1 VDLDEDEEMDSSS
14 EETESEELSEAETDD
29 EMESGRDMEE
39 KFNEDSD
46 GANDEGDSP
55 EALQALGKY
64 IDNLEYA
71 SSTKKRKASDM
82 KDDLPQPPPQRRR
95 ILKEQTQAGT
105 EGEFASFRHSSE

>member
-1 VDLDEDEEMDSSS
+1 VDLDEDEEMDRSS
-14 EETESEELSEAETDD
+14 EEGGSGEELSEDD
-29 EMESGRDMEE
+29 EMGDGHDMEA
-39 KFNEDSD
+39 KTDEDSD
-46 GANDEGDSP
+46 GANDEEDSQ

-71 SSTKKRKASDM
+71 SSTKKRKASDV